1 MSSPLSSL
9 RKSHKAPFMPGSGQR
24 PVPFRNPDYSEDES
38 KLLDEVTT
46 GMASSRMKG
55 RDPFVGGLPKI
66 ESRHPSQVSSGTSP
80 GRDQGHPSASPS
92 DRELLSLMMSRV
104 THLEAKLQYQT
115 KENAEKDRRVRV
127 LEDKLKILQKAQ
139 GGGNSGERVQEL
151 EKKCLLLQQQIHEM
165 EAFLS
170 DYGMVWVGEKID
182 PESDVYNEDVYSSG
196 GSEDDVWRPGSSV
209 SRTPAFHLDYDRL
222 IENIQDLNVL
232 AGEGVAKI
240 QHTTDGARLRI
251 QDPIPLTL
259 YANGIM
265 LFKGPFRPF
274 SDPETQLCVKD
285 LTDGYFPSE
294 LQNRYP
300 EGVPFKVTDLRKVS
314 FHDKRREDL
323 FTGAG
328 QMLGG
333 DTKPSRLVPSNLDKA
348 VQHHDLS
355 SNASSEFSGEVTS
368 QLPGPQL
375 TVEQFLNKLP
385 SSVVKQGKVIDI
397 RSSLGE
403 HIHQG
408 KDSKTGSGVVVVET
422 AVTTEMKKR
431 LEADEGSR
439 PATPRD
445 ITTLRIKSGDQTYI
459 IKMRF
464 QNTVGDLRLYLNKQ
478 RHGLPHYQIMSA
490 YPHRIYNDS
499 SLTLDECGLTPN
511 AVLHLRPVKKS

>member
-9 RKSHKAPFMPGSGQR
+9 KKSHKTPFLPGNGQR
-24 PVPFRNPDYSEDES
+24 PVPFRNPEYSEDES
-38 KLLDEVTT
+38 RMLEEVTSS
-46 GMASSRMKG
+46 MASSRLKG
-55 RDPFVGGLPKI
+55 RDPFAGGLPKI
-66 ESRHPSQVSSGTSP
+66 DSRHPSHLSSGTSP
-80 GRDQGHPSASPS
+80 GRDQGHPGASPS

-104 THLEAKLQYQT
+104 TQLEAKLQYHS
-115 KENAEKDRRVRV
+115 KETMEKDKRIRV

-139 GGGNSGERVQEL
+139 GGLNSSEKVTEL

-170 DYGMVWVGEKID
+170 DYGMVWVGDKVD
-182 PESDVYNEDVYSSG
+182 PESDVYNDDVYSSGGSG

-209 SRTPAFHLDYDRL
+209 SRTPAFHMDYDRI
-222 IENIQDLNVL
+222 IENIRDLNVL
-232 AGEGVAKI
+232 AGEGEAKI

-251 QDPIPLTL
+251 QDPVPLTL

-265 LFKGPFRPF
+265 LFNGPFRPF

-285 LTDGYFPSE
+285 LSDGYFPSE

-300 EGVPFKVTDLRKVS
+300 DGVPFKVTDLRKVS
-314 FHDKRREDL
+314 FRSERRQDL

-328 QMLGG
+328 QLLGG
-333 DTKPSRLVPSNLDKA
+333 DTKPSRLVPSNLDKS
-348 VQHHDLS
+348 VQHHD
-355 SNASSEFSGEVTS
+355 ASSESSGEVTS

-375 TVEQFLNKLP
+375 SIEQFLNKLP
-385 SSVVKQGKVIDI
+385 SSVIKQGKVIDI
-397 RSSLGE
+397 RNSLGD
-403 HIHQG
+403 HMQQG
-408 KDSKTGSGVVVVET
+408 KDGKTSSGIVVVET

-439 PATPRD
+439 PQSPRD

-459 IKMRF
+459 VKMKF

-490 YPHRIYNDS
+490 YPHRIYDDT

-511 AVLHLRPVKKS
+511 AVLHLRPVKRS